1 MGRRWGRWQ
10 LRPAESSDSHR
21 RCSRTFLSSPI
32 LGESSRVCTLWSW
45 WSSTDPCA
53 ETAGD
58 EQPVGS
64 SGCYLSIVVGRVAAI
79 HGFTGMVVGGDALWK
94 CWGEHSQGLGS
105 FVWPTLSHG
114 WILHAFGHQDAQR
127 WNDSFSSFS
136 PGASYKPLRLI
147 IYA

>member
-1 MGRRWGRWQ
+1 MTATEAAPGPSSVPPSWGKT
-10 LRPAESSDSHR
+10 AECVSFGAGG
-21 RCSRTFLSSPI
+21 TLQT
-32 LGESSRVCTLWSW
+32 LVQGELK
-45 WSSTDPCA
+45 
-53 ETAGD
+53 E

-64 SGCYLSIVVGRVAAI
+64 SGCDLSIVVGRVAAI
-79 HGFTGMVVGGDALWK
+79 HCFTGVVVGGGELWK

-114 WILHAFGHQDAQR
+114 WILHVFGHQEAQR